1 MLIYVSY
8 SKTDQFLLDSFKA
21 AAKQCAYNMMTF
33 YTGNQTGQVPGLL
46 PQPYYWW
53 EAGAMFGQLIH
64 YWNLTGDST
73 YNEVVKQALLFQIG
87 DDDNYM
93 PQNQSKD
100 LVRKSIP
107 HFCSVVTK
115 SWVGKR

>member
-1 MLIYVSY
+1 
-8 SKTDQFLLDSFKA
+8 
-21 AAKQCAYNMMTF
+21 MTY

-64 YWNLTGDST
+64 YWNLTGDTT
-73 YNEVVKQALLFQIG
+73 YNDVVKQALLFQTG
-87 DDDNYM
+87 SENNYM

-100 LVRKSIP
+100 LVRKAPSAWMDRLLT
-107 HFCSVVTK
+107 VLQ
-115 SWVGKR
+115 G

>member
-1 MLIYVSY
+1 MANDISH
-8 SKTDQFLLDSFKA
+8 SDSFKA
-21 AAKQCAYNMMTF
+21 AAKLCAYNMMTF

-64 YWNLTGDST
+64 YWNLVGDSS
-73 YNEVVKQALLFQIG
+73 YNDVVKQALLFQIG
-87 DDDNYM
+87 DQDNYM

-100 LVRKSIP
+100 LVSAD
-107 HFCSVVTK
+107 CSTIRRPSTK
-115 SWVGKR
+115 LC